1 MPEEGPAFSVQEVN
15 GLKVGLLNC
24 YEAEVP
30 ELTRRLAVLG
40 ADLVVIP
47 TAADAWAR
55 LSDGRR
61 TDRPYPDVSRTLLVA
76 DCVPSDYGD
85 THPMGTR
92 YLEDLQPDL
101 YR

>member
-1 MPEEGPAFSVQEVN
+1 
-15 GLKVGLLNC
+15 
-24 YEAEVP
+24 
-30 ELTRRLAVLG
+30 
-40 ADLVVIP
+40 
-47 TAADAWAR
+47 
-55 LSDGRR
+55 
-61 TDRPYPDVSRTLLVA
+61 VSRTLLVA